1 MLAAGISIKNLRLS
15 IAYGVTIFIVFSF
28 YYKKYIIKTDA
39 QGRVILNKRGFRMNV
54 RKKLSS
60 KNFFVFN
67 LVLIGAIF
75 GFSFAFLSF
84 TCTSPQSKLTV
95 KAQENTITIPAGALE
110 TAESIQTVFRAI
122 ADKVVPSVVE
132 LKTVS
137 VRKQEA
143 PNFQGI
149 PFEFFFGP
157 QQPGE
162 NGREFRSQGLGS
174 GIIVR
179 QQNDTYFVLTNNHVV
194 TDGSGNPVDEIRIAA
209 GNKKE
214 YPAELV
220 AREPRRD
227 LAMVKFNTLD
237 KLPLA
242 TLGDS
247 DLVDVGDWAIA
258 VGNPL
263 GFESSVTMGIVSAVG
278 RTGGPGD
285 NINDFIQTDASINQ
299 GNSGG
304 ALVNIRGE
312 VIGINMWIASSTG
325 GGSMGLGF
333 AIPINNAKT
342 VIDEFINKGE
352 VSDGWLGVSLLDV
365 DGETSA
371 DMGVEGRQGAFAS
384 GVFIDSPAA
393 KAGIQPGDFITAVDG
408 REMRSSRQLTR
419 IVADLKAGE
428 KHTFTVFRDNK
439 TIDLNVTIAVR
450 NNEVAAENSKLWPGL
465 LALPLSDKIRKDM
478 QITDDK
484 IKRGLVVIQIVDKSP
499 AAIIGIQR
507 KDIVTAVNGEAVNDL
522 NTFYRVLREK
532 AGKELWFDVS
542 RSGTNLETMKFKR

>member
-1 MLAAGISIKNLRLS
+1 MSVL
-15 IAYGVTIFIVFSF
+15 
-28 YYKKYIIKTDA
+28 
-39 QGRVILNKRGFRMNV
+39 
-54 RKKLSS
+54 KKLSS

-95 KAQENTITIPAGALE
+95 KAQESSITIPASALE

-137 VRKQEA
+137 VRKQET
-143 PNFQGI
+143 PNFPGT

-179 QQNDTYFVLTNNHVV
+179 RQNDTYFVLTNNHVV
-194 TDGSGNPVDEIRIAA
+194 SDNGGNPVDEIRVVA
-209 GNKKE
+209 GNGKE
-214 YPAELV
+214 YQAELV

-227 LAMVKFNTLD
+227 LAMIKFNTPD
-237 KLPLA
+237 NLPLA
-242 TLGDS
+242 VLGDS

-263 GFESSVTMGIVSAVG
+263 GYESSVTMGIVSAVG

-312 VIGINMWIASSTG
+312 VIGINMWIASNMAG
-325 GGSMGLGF
+325 VSMGLGF

-352 VSDGWLGVSLLDV
+352 VSDGWLGVSLLDI
-365 DGETSA
+365 DSTMSA
-371 DMGVEGRQGAFAS
+371 DMDVGGRQGAFAY
-384 GVFIDSPAA
+384 GVFLDSPAA
-393 KAGIQPGDFITAVDG
+393 KGGIQAGDFITAVDG
-408 REMRSSRQLTR
+408 REMQNSRQLTR
-419 IVADLKAGE
+419 VVADLKAGE
-428 KHTFTVFRDNK
+428 KHVFTVFRDSK
-439 TIDLNVTIAVR
+439 TVDLNVTIAVR
-450 NNEVAAENSKLWPGL
+450 NNEIAAENGKLWPGL
-465 LALPLSDKIRKDM
+465 LALPLNDRIRKEL

-484 IKRGLVVIQIVDKSP
+484 INKGIIVVQVVDKSP
-499 AAIIGIQR
+499 ADIIKIQR
-507 KDIVTAVNGEAVNDL
+507 KDIITAVNGESVNDL

-542 RSGTNLETMKFKR
+542 RNGANLETMKFKR